1 MDSNTNNKISL
12 IKSHLENM
20 KLQIDNIEMQN
31 NSNIMLNPSIIG
43 EQILNIS
50 IQMFN
55 AGIQAFNTGIND
67 FLIMNTK
74 KFYEQLVLISNQINS
89 IINGYNMEQE
99 QTMMMMPPLIPPPII
114 PQSNMFEDFEQDE
127 EPEQTNITM
136 INIIFA
142 DSTRKDIVISRKVGI
157 TIKELLDNYFEQV
170 YENYGDEI
178 DNCTFLYN
186 ARKLDRYDNR
196 KIEKVFR
203 GDIAKIYVV
212 H

>member
-67 FLIMNTK
+67 FSIMNTK

-89 IINGYNMEQE
+89 IINDYNMEQE

-142 DSTRKDIVISRKVGI
+142 DSTRKDIVISRKFGT
-157 TIKELLDNYFEQV
+157 TIKELLDNYYEQV
-170 YENYGDEI
+170 YENYGNEI
-178 DNCTFLYN
+178 DNCTFLFN
-186 ARKLDRYDNR
+186 AKRLDRYDKR
-196 KIEKVFR
+196 KIELVFR
-203 GDIAKIYVV
+203 GDVAKIIVV

>member
-1 MDSNTNNKISL
+1 
-12 IKSHLENM
+12 
-20 KLQIDNIEMQN
+20 
-31 NSNIMLNPSIIG
+31 
-43 EQILNIS
+43 
-50 IQMFN
+50 
-55 AGIQAFNTGIND
+55 
-67 FLIMNTK
+67 MNTK

-89 IINGYNMEQE
+89 IINDYNMEQE

-136 INIIFA
+136 INVIFA
-142 DSTRKDIVISRKVGI
+142 DSTRKDIVISRKFGT

-186 ARKLDRYDNR
+186 AKRLDRYDNR